1 MEGQMIEGGLTF
13 AILLIMIMLSIPIGF
28 SMIATGIFA
37 FLFFA
42 DIPLSVVIQ
51 SIFYNLKPYAY
62 SAVLYFVFAG
72 TVMARG
78 ALAQKLLDIADAF
91 VGFFPGGIAIAAVV
105 GCGLFGTISGSDL
118 ATMTAIGGIIV
129 PALIARGWP
138 KPFAAGLLGA
148 SALLGMIIPPSIP
161 GLIYGLFVGIS
172 VGAIFLA
179 GVLPGTLIISLFSIY
194 LYFKSKRMWPEQ
206 KIQKPNIRKMALSLK
221 NGKWALGMPII
232 IFGGIYGGVFT
243 VTEAA
248 GAAAAYSLFV
258 ELVIHRGLKI
268 GDIPTV
274 AVDSALMTAVV
285 LFLLAGASVLG
296 RYLTLEQIPQ
306 MFAEHIFEIITSK
319 WTFILVASI
328 FLLILGCLVDIVTA
342 IVIVMPILVPLYQ
355 KFGINEY
362 HFAMIFL
369 LNMYI
374 GYLTPPVGINLYAA
388 SSLFNVPLMEI
399 GKAYVPFFFLLL
411 VALILVTIFP
421 GLSTWIPS
429 LVYG

>member
-1 MEGQMIEGGLTF
+1 MIVAG
-13 AILLIMIMLSIPIGF
+13 IL
-28 SMIATGIFA
+28 A

-78 ALAQKLLDIADAF
+78 ALAHKLLDIADAF

-118 ATMTAIGGIIV
+118 ATMTAIGGIVV

-138 KPFAAGLLGA
+138 RPFAAGLLGA

-161 GLIYGLFVGIS
+161 GLIYGLFVGVS

-179 GVLPGTLIISLFSIY
+179 GILPGIVIILLFSTY
-194 LYFKSKRMWPEQ
+194 LYFKSKKMWPEQ
-206 KIQKPNIRKMALSLK
+206 KMQKPDIWKMAVSLK
-221 NGKWALGMPII
+221 NGIWALGMPII
-232 IFGGIYGGVFT
+232 IFGGIYGGIFT

-248 GAAAAYSLFV
+248 AAAAIYSLLV
-258 ELVIHRGLKI
+258 ELFIHRGLKI
-268 GDIPTV
+268 DDIPAV
-274 AVDSALMTAVV
+274 AVESALMTAVV

-306 MFAEHIFEIITSK
+306 MFAERIFQVVTSK
-319 WTFILVASI
+319 WSFLLITNI

-342 IVIVMPILVPLYQ
+342 IVIVMPIMVPLYQ
-355 KFGINEY
+355 KFGINEL
-362 HFAMIFL
+362 HFGMIFL
-369 LNMYI
+369 INMYI

-388 SSLFNVPLMEI
+388 SSLFKVPLVEI
-399 GKAYVPFFFLLL
+399 GKAYIPFFFLLL
-411 VALILVTIFP
+411 IALILVIIFP
-421 GLSTWIPS
+421 QLSTWIPN

>member
-1 MEGQMIEGGLTF
+1 
-13 AILLIMIMLSIPIGF
+13 
-28 SMIATGIFA
+28 MIAAGILA

-51 SIFYNLKPYAY
+51 SIFYNVKPYAY

-78 ALAQKLLDIADAF
+78 ALAKKLLDIADAF

-118 ATMTAIGGIIV
+118 ATMTAIGGIVV

-138 KPFAAGLLGA
+138 QYFAAGLVGA

-179 GVLPGTLIISLFSIY
+179 GILPGIIIIILFSIY
-194 LYFKSKRMWPEQ
+194 LYFKSKKMWPEQ
-206 KIQKPNIRKMALSLK
+206 KIQRPNLLKMAVSLK
-221 NGKWALGMPII
+221 NGIWALGMPII
-232 IFGGIYGGVFT
+232 IFGGIYGGIFT

-248 GAAAAYSLFV
+248 AAAAAYSLFV
-258 ELVIHRGLKI
+258 ELFIHRGLKI
-268 GDIPTV
+268 RDIP
-274 AVDSALMTAVV
+274 AVSVESALMTAVV

-306 MFAEHIFEIITSK
+306 MFAEKIFQAVTNKWSFLLITN
-319 WTFILVASI
+319 I

-362 HFAMIFL
+362 HFGMIFL
-369 LNMYI
+369 VNMYI

-388 SSLFNVPLMEI
+388 SSLFKVPLVEI
-399 GKAYVPFFFLLL
+399 TKAYIPFFFLLL
-411 VALILVTIFP
+411 IALILVIIFP
-421 GLSTWIPS
+421 QLSTWIPN

>member
-1 MEGQMIEGGLTF
+1 MVEGIVTF
-13 AILLIMIMLSIPIGF
+13 IILLILILISIPIAF
-28 SMIATGIFA
+28 SMIVAGILA

-78 ALAQKLLDIADAF
+78 ALAHKLLDIADAF

-118 ATMTAIGGIIV
+118 ATMTAIGGIVV

-138 KPFAAGLLGA
+138 RPFAAGLLGA

-161 GLIYGLFVGIS
+161 GLIYGLFVGVS
-172 VGAIFLA
+172 VGAIFLS
-179 GVLPGTLIISLFSIY
+179 GILPGIIIILLFSTY
-194 LYFKSKRMWPEQ
+194 LYFKSKKMWPEQ
-206 KIQKPNIRKMALSLK
+206 KIQKPNIWKMAVSLK
-221 NGKWALGMPII
+221 NGIWALGMPVI
-232 IFGGIYGGVFT
+232 IFGGIYGGIFT

-248 GAAAAYSLFV
+248 AAAASYSLFV
-258 ELVIHRGLKI
+258 ELFIHRGLKI
-268 GDIPTV
+268 DDIPAV
-274 AVDSALMTAVV
+274 AVESALMTAVV

-306 MFAEHIFEIITSK
+306 MFAEKIFQVVTNK
-319 WTFILVASI
+319 WSFLLVTNI

-355 KFGINEY
+355 KFGINEL
-362 HFAMIFL
+362 HFGMIFL
-369 LNMYI
+369 INMYI

-388 SSLFNVPLMEI
+388 SSLFKVPLVEI
-399 GKAYVPFFFLLL
+399 GKAYIPFFFLLL
-411 VALILVTIFP
+411 IALILVIIFP
-421 GLSTWIPS
+421 QLSTWIPN

>member
-1 MEGQMIEGGLTF
+1 MVEGTLIF
-13 AILLIMIMLSIPIGF
+13 VILLILIFTSIPIAF
-28 SMIATGIFA
+28 SMIAAGILA

-78 ALAQKLLDIADAF
+78 ALAKKLLDIADAF

-118 ATMTAIGGIIV
+118 ATMTAIGGIVV

-138 KPFAAGLLGA
+138 PYFAAGLVGA

-179 GVLPGTLIISLFSIY
+179 GILPGIIIILLFSIY
-194 LYFKSKRMWPEQ
+194 VYFKSKKMWPEQ
-206 KIQKPNIRKMALSLK
+206 KIQKPNFLKMALSLK
-221 NGKWALGMPII
+221 NGIWALGMPVI

-248 GAAAAYSLFV
+248 AAAAGYSLFV
-258 ELVIHRGLKI
+258 ELFIHRGLKLT
-268 GDIPTV
+268 DIPVV
-274 AVDSALMTAVV
+274 AVESALMTAVV

-306 MFAEHIFEIITSK
+306 MFAEKIFQVVTNK
-319 WTFILVASI
+319 WSFLIVTNI
-328 FLLILGCLVDIVTA
+328 FLIILGCLVDIVTA

-362 HFAMIFL
+362 HFGMIFL
-369 LNMYI
+369 INMYI

-388 SSLFNVPLMEI
+388 SSIFKIPLVDI
-399 GKAYVPFFFLLL
+399 GKAYIPFFFLLL
-411 VALILVTIFP
+411 IALILVIVFP
-421 GLSTWIPS
+421 ALSTWIPN

>member
-1 MEGQMIEGGLTF
+1 MVEGIVTF
-13 AILLIMIMLSIPIGF
+13 IILLILILISIPIAF
-28 SMIATGIFA
+28 SMIVAGIIA

-78 ALAQKLLDIADAF
+78 ALAHKLLDIADAF

-118 ATMTAIGGIIV
+118 ATMTAIGGIVV

-138 KPFAAGLLGA
+138 KPFAAGLVGA

-161 GLIYGLFVGIS
+161 GLIYGLFVGVS
-172 VGAIFLA
+172 VGAIFLS
-179 GVLPGTLIISLFSIY
+179 GILPGIIIILLFSTY
-194 LYFKSKRMWPEQ
+194 LYFKSKKMWPEQ
-206 KIQKPNIRKMALSLK
+206 KIQKPNIWKMAVSLK
-221 NGKWALGMPII
+221 NGIWALGMPVI
-232 IFGGIYGGVFT
+232 IFGGIYGGIFT

-248 GAAAAYSLFV
+248 AAAASYSLFV
-258 ELVIHRGLKI
+258 ELFIHRGLKI
-268 GDIPTV
+268 DDIPAV
-274 AVDSALMTAVV
+274 AVESALMTAVV

-306 MFAEHIFEIITSK
+306 MFAEKIFQVVTNK
-319 WTFILVASI
+319 WSFLLVTNI

-355 KFGINEY
+355 KFGINEL
-362 HFAMIFL
+362 HFGMIFL
-369 LNMYI
+369 INMYI

-388 SSLFNVPLMEI
+388 SSLFKVPLVEI
-399 GKAYVPFFFLLL
+399 GKAYIPFFFLLL
-411 VALILVTIFP
+411 IALILVIIFP
-421 GLSTWIPS
+421 QLSTWIPN

>member
-1 MEGQMIEGGLTF
+1 MVEGVLTF
-13 AILLIMIMLSIPIGF
+13 VILLILIFTSIPIAF
-28 SMIATGIFA
+28 SMIAAGILA

-78 ALAQKLLDIADAF
+78 ALAHKLLDIADAF

-118 ATMTAIGGIIV
+118 ATMTAIGGIVV

-138 KPFAAGLLGA
+138 QYFAAGLLGA

-179 GVLPGTLIISLFSIY
+179 GILPGIIIIILFSIY
-194 LYFKSKRMWPEQ
+194 LYFKSKKMWPEQ
-206 KIQKPNIRKMALSLK
+206 KIQKPNFLKMANSLK
-221 NGKWALGMPII
+221 NGIWALGMPII
-232 IFGGIYGGVFT
+232 IFGGIYGGIFT

-248 GAAAAYSLFV
+248 AAAAAYSLFV
-258 ELVIHRGLKI
+258 ELFIHRGLKI
-268 GDIPTV
+268 GDIPAV
-274 AVDSALMTAVV
+274 AVESALMTAVV

-306 MFAEHIFEIITSK
+306 MFAEKIFQVVTSK
-319 WTFILVASI
+319 WSFLIITNI

-362 HFAMIFL
+362 HFGMIFL
-369 LNMYI
+369 INMYI

-388 SSLFNVPLMEI
+388 SSLFNVPLVEI
-399 GKAYVPFFFLLL
+399 TKAYIPFFFLLL
-411 VALILVTIFP
+411 IALILVIIFP
-421 GLSTWIPS
+421 QLSTWIPS

>member
-1 MEGQMIEGGLTF
+1 MQEGILTF
-13 AILLIMIMLSIPIGF
+13 VILLILIMSSIPIGF
-28 SMIATGIFA
+28 SMIATGIIA

-62 SAVLYFVFAG
+62 SAVLYFVVAG

-91 VGFFPGGIAIAAVV
+91 VGFIPGGIGIAAVV

-118 ATMTAIGGIIV
+118 ATMTAIGGIVV

-138 KPFAAGLLGA
+138 RPFAAGLLGA

-172 VGAIFLA
+172 IGAVFLA
-179 GVLPGTLIISLFSIY
+179 GLLPGIIIILLFSIY
-194 LYFKSKRMWPEQ
+194 VYFKGRRLFPEQ
-206 KIQKPNIRKMALSLK
+206 KFQKPDLRKMALSLT

-232 IFGGIYGGVFT
+232 IFGGIYGGIFT

-248 GAAAAYSLFV
+248 GAAAAYAIFV

-268 GDIPTV
+268 REIPSV
-274 AVDSALMTAVV
+274 AVESALMTAVV

-296 RYLTLEQIPQ
+296 RYMTLEQIPQ
-306 MFAEHIFEIITSK
+306 MFAERIFEVITNK
-319 WTFILVASI
+319 WVFMIAVNI
-328 FLLILGCLVDIVTA
+328 FLLILGSLVDIVTA
-342 IVIVMPILVPLYQ
+342 IVIVIPIMIPLYQ
-355 KFGINEY
+355 KFGFNEY

-369 LNMYI
+369 INMYI

-388 SSLFNVPLMEI
+388 ASIFKVPLLDI
-399 GKAYVPFFFLLL
+399 GRAYIPFFFLLL
-411 VALILVTIFP
+411 IALVLVIVFP
-421 GLSTWIPS
+421 GLSTWLPS

>member
-1 MEGQMIEGGLTF
+1 MVEGVITF
-13 AILLIMIMLSIPIGF
+13 VILLILILISIPIAF
-28 SMIATGIFA
+28 SMIVAGILA

-78 ALAQKLLDIADAF
+78 ALAHKLLDIADAF

-118 ATMTAIGGIIV
+118 ATMTAIGGIVV

-138 KPFAAGLLGA
+138 RPFAAGLLGA

-161 GLIYGLFVGIS
+161 GLIYGLFVGVS
-172 VGAIFLA
+172 VGAIFLS
-179 GVLPGTLIISLFSIY
+179 GILPGIVIILLFSTY
-194 LYFKSKRMWPEQ
+194 LYFKSKKMWPEQ
-206 KIQKPNIRKMALSLK
+206 KMQKPDIWKMVISLK
-221 NGKWALGMPII
+221 NGIWAVGMPII
-232 IFGGIYGGVFT
+232 IFGGIYGGIFT

-248 GAAAAYSLFV
+248 AAAAAYSLLV
-258 ELVIHRGLKI
+258 ELFIHRGLKI
-268 GDIPTV
+268 SDIPAV
-274 AVDSALMTAVV
+274 AVESALMTAVV
-285 LFLLAGASVLG
+285 LFLLAGAAVLG

-306 MFAEHIFEIITSK
+306 MFAERIFQVVTSK
-319 WTFILVASI
+319 WSFLLITNI

-342 IVIVMPILVPLYQ
+342 IVIVMPIMVPLYQ
-355 KFGINEY
+355 KFGINEL
-362 HFAMIFL
+362 HFGMIFL
-369 LNMYI
+369 INMYI

-388 SSLFNVPLMEI
+388 SSLFKVPLVEI
-399 GKAYVPFFFLLL
+399 GKAYIPFFFLLL
-411 VALILVTIFP
+411 IALILVIIFP
-421 GLSTWIPS
+421 QLSTWIPN

>member
-1 MEGQMIEGGLTF
+1 MVEGVLTF
-13 AILLIMIMLSIPIGF
+13 VILLILIFTSIPIAF
-28 SMIATGIFA
+28 SMIAAGILA

-78 ALAQKLLDIADAF
+78 ALAHKLLDIADAF

-118 ATMTAIGGIIV
+118 ATMTAIGGIVV

-138 KPFAAGLLGA
+138 QYFAAGLLGA

-179 GVLPGTLIISLFSIY
+179 GILPGIIIIILFSIY
-194 LYFKSKRMWPEQ
+194 LYFKSKKMWPEQ
-206 KIQKPNIRKMALSLK
+206 KIQKPNFLKMANSLK
-221 NGKWALGMPII
+221 NGIWALGMPII
-232 IFGGIYGGVFT
+232 IFGGIYGGIFT

-248 GAAAAYSLFV
+248 AAAAAYSLFV
-258 ELVIHRGLKI
+258 ELFIHRGLKI
-268 GDIPTV
+268 GDIPAV
-274 AVDSALMTAVV
+274 AVESALMTAVV

-306 MFAEHIFEIITSK
+306 MFAEKIFQVVTSK
-319 WTFILVASI
+319 WSFLIITNI

-362 HFAMIFL
+362 HFGMIFL
-369 LNMYI
+369 INMYI

-388 SSLFNVPLMEI
+388 SSLFNVPLVEI
-399 GKAYVPFFFLLL
+399 TKAYIPFFFLLL
-411 VALILVTIFP
+411 IALILVIIFP
-421 GLSTWIPS
+421 QLSTWIPN

>member
-1 MEGQMIEGGLTF
+1 MVEGVLTF
-13 AILLIMIMLSIPIGF
+13 IILLTLIFTSIPIAF
-28 SMIATGIFA
+28 SMIAAGILA

-78 ALAQKLLDIADAF
+78 ALAHKLLDIADAF

-118 ATMTAIGGIIV
+118 ATMTAIGGIVV

-138 KPFAAGLLGA
+138 KYFAAGLLGA

-179 GVLPGTLIISLFSIY
+179 GILPGIIIIILFSIH
-194 LYFKSKRMWPEQ
+194 LYFKSKKMWPEQ
-206 KIQKPNIRKMALSLK
+206 KIQKPNFLKMAISLK
-221 NGKWALGMPII
+221 NGIWALGMPII
-232 IFGGIYGGVFT
+232 IFGGIYGGIFT

-248 GAAAAYSLFV
+248 AAAAAYSLIV
-258 ELVIHRGLKI
+258 ELFIHRGLKI
-268 GDIPTV
+268 KDIPAV
-274 AVDSALMTAVV
+274 AVESALMTAVV
-285 LFLLAGASVLG
+285 LFLLAGAAVLG

-306 MFAEHIFEIITSK
+306 MFAERIFQVVTSK
-319 WTFILVASI
+319 WSFLIVTNI

-362 HFAMIFL
+362 HFGMIFL
-369 LNMYI
+369 INMYI

-388 SSLFNVPLMEI
+388 SSLFNVPLVEI
-399 GKAYVPFFFLLL
+399 TKAYVPFFFLLL
-411 VALILVTIFP
+411 IALILVIIFP
-421 GLSTWIPS
+421 QLSTWIPN

>member
-1 MEGQMIEGGLTF
+1 MVEGVVTF
-13 AILLIMIMLSIPIGF
+13 VILLILIFTSIPIAF
-28 SMIATGIFA
+28 SMIAAGILA

-78 ALAQKLLDIADAF
+78 ALAHKLLDIADAF

-118 ATMTAIGGIIV
+118 ATMTAIGGIVV
-129 PALIARGWP
+129 PALMARGWP
-138 KPFAAGLLGA
+138 PYFAAGLVGA

-179 GVLPGTLIISLFSIY
+179 GILPGIIIIFLFSIY
-194 LYFKSKRMWPEQ
+194 LYFKSKKMWPEQ
-206 KIQKPNIRKMALSLK
+206 KIQKPNLLKMAISLK
-221 NGKWALGMPII
+221 NGIWALGMPII
-232 IFGGIYGGVFT
+232 IFGGIYGGIFT

-248 GAAAAYSLFV
+248 AAAAAYSLFV
-258 ELVIHRGLKI
+258 ELFIHRGLKI
-268 GDIPTV
+268 RDIPAV
-274 AVDSALMTAVV
+274 AVESALMTAVV
-285 LFLLAGASVLG
+285 LFLLAGAAVLG

-306 MFAEHIFEIITSK
+306 MFAEKIFQVVNNKWSFLLITN
-319 WTFILVASI
+319 I

-362 HFAMIFL
+362 HFGMIFL
-369 LNMYI
+369 INMYI

-388 SSLFNVPLMEI
+388 SSLFKIPLVEI
-399 GKAYVPFFFLLL
+399 TKAYVPFFCLLL
-411 VALILVTIFP
+411 IALILVISFP
-421 GLSTWIPS
+421 QLSTWIPN

>member
-1 MEGQMIEGGLTF
+1 
-13 AILLIMIMLSIPIGF
+13 
-28 SMIATGIFA
+28 
-37 FLFFA
+37 
-42 DIPLSVVIQ
+42 
-51 SIFYNLKPYAY
+51 
-62 SAVLYFVFAG
+62 
-72 TVMARG
+72 
-78 ALAQKLLDIADAF
+78 
-91 VGFFPGGIAIAAVV
+91 VV

-118 ATMTAIGGIIV
+118 ATMTAIGGIVV

-138 KPFAAGLLGA
+138 QYFAAGLLGA

-179 GVLPGTLIISLFSIY
+179 GILPGIIIIILFSIY
-194 LYFKSKRMWPEQ
+194 LYFKSKKMWPEQ
-206 KIQKPNIRKMALSLK
+206 KIQKPNFLKMANSLK
-221 NGKWALGMPII
+221 NGIWALGMPII
-232 IFGGIYGGVFT
+232 IFGGIYGGIFT

-248 GAAAAYSLFV
+248 AAAAAYSLFV
-258 ELVIHRGLKI
+258 ELFIHRGLKI
-268 GDIPTV
+268 GDIPAV
-274 AVDSALMTAVV
+274 AVESALMTAVV

-306 MFAEHIFEIITSK
+306 MFAEKIFQVVTSK
-319 WTFILVASI
+319 WSFLIITNI

-362 HFAMIFL
+362 HFGMIFL
-369 LNMYI
+369 INMYI

-388 SSLFNVPLMEI
+388 SSLFNVPLVEI
-399 GKAYVPFFFLLL
+399 TKAYIPFFFLLL
-411 VALILVTIFP
+411 IALILVIIFP
-421 GLSTWIPS
+421 QLSTWIPN

>member
-1 MEGQMIEGGLTF
+1 MLEGGITF
-13 AILLIMIMLSIPIGF
+13 AILLVLILLSIPIGF

-42 DIPLSVVIQ
+42 DISLSVVIQ

-62 SAVLYFVFAG
+62 SAVLYFVVAG

-78 ALAQKLLDIADAF
+78 ALAKKLLDIADAF
-91 VGFFPGGIAIAAVV
+91 VGFIPGGIAIAVVV
-105 GCGLFGTISGSDL
+105 GCGLFGTVSGSDL
-118 ATMTAIGGIIV
+118 ATMTAIGGIMV

-138 KPFAAGLLGA
+138 KPFAAGLVGA

-161 GLIYGLFVGIS
+161 GLIYGLFVGVS

-179 GVLPGTLIISLFSIY
+179 GVLPGILIILLFSIY

-206 KIQKPNIRKMALSLK
+206 KFQKPDLRTMALSLR

-232 IFGGIYGGVFT
+232 IFGGIYGGIFT

-248 GAAAAYSLFV
+248 AAAAIYSIFV

-268 GDIPTV
+268 GDIPSV
-274 AVDSALMTAVV
+274 AVESALMTAVV

-296 RYLTLEQIPQ
+296 RYLTLDQIPQ
-306 MFAEHIFEIITSK
+306 MFAERIFEVVSNK
-319 WTFILVASI
+319 WTFLLVMNI
-328 FLLILGCLVDIVTA
+328 FLLVLGCLVDIVTA
-342 IVIVMPILVPLYQ
+342 IVIVMPILLPLYQ

-388 SSLFNVPLMEI
+388 SSIFKVPLLEI
-399 GKAYVPFFFLLL
+399 GKAYIPFFFLLL
-411 VALILVTIFP
+411 IALILVVIFP
-421 GLSTWIPS
+421 GLSTWLPS

>member
-1 MEGQMIEGGLTF
+1 
-13 AILLIMIMLSIPIGF
+13 
-28 SMIATGIFA
+28 MIAAGILA
-37 FLFFA
+37 FIFFA

-78 ALAQKLLDIADAF
+78 ALAHKLLDIADAF

-118 ATMTAIGGIIV
+118 ATMTAIGGIVV

-138 KPFAAGLLGA
+138 PYFAAGLVGA

-172 VGAIFLA
+172 VGAIFLS
-179 GVLPGTLIISLFSIY
+179 GILPGILIILLFSIY
-194 LYFKSKRMWPEQ
+194 LYFKSKKMWPEQ
-206 KIQKPNIRKMALSLK
+206 NIQKPNFWKMAVSLK
-221 NGKWALGMPII
+221 NGIWALGMPII
-232 IFGGIYGGVFT
+232 IFGGIYGGIFT

-248 GAAAAYSLFV
+248 AAAAAYSLFV
-258 ELVIHRGLKI
+258 ELIIHRGLKI
-268 GDIPTV
+268 ADIPAV
-274 AVDSALMTAVV
+274 AVEAALMTAVV
-285 LFLLAGASVLG
+285 LFLLAGAAVLG

-306 MFAEHIFEIITSK
+306 MFAEKIFQVVTSK
-319 WTFILVASI
+319 WSFLVITNI
-328 FLLILGCLVDIVTA
+328 FLLFLGCLVDIVTA

-362 HFAMIFL
+362 HFGMIFL

-388 SSLFNVPLMEI
+388 SSLFKVPLVEI
-399 GKAYVPFFFLLL
+399 TKAYVPFFFLL
-411 VALILVTIFP
+411 VIALILVIIFP
-421 GLSTWIPS
+421 QLSTWIPK
-429 LVYG
+429 LMYG